1 MLSFIGFDTI
11 IIFYNR
17 QTADDIVAIITLL
30 YKIGIK
36 NFIIVFDFDPL
47 IDSISIIRSKIDNFN
62 KSIRLV
68 IPNRIKIK
76 YTFNLVMS
84 QGVAFNDAVQR
95 LYANRKNK
103 TLFLALPL
111 FVDNNYD
118 PIAIDINH
126 LLYKR
131 KITTIFTSFEKIIET
146 SSLKFCMKF
155 IENPKISFT
164 VDINYLF
171 NPEKQRFVNS
181 VLTSNT
187 LILPSISNSVS
198 NYAGIL
204 SVADNALEIYGKKK
218 YYNLCSQINHSSTKL
233 V

>member
-36 NFIIVFDFDPL
+36 NFIIAFDFDPL
-47 IDSISIIRSKIDNFN
+47 IDSISVMRYKLDNFN
-62 KSIRLV
+62 KSIRVV

-84 QGVAFNDAVQR
+84 QGVAFNDDVQR

-103 TLFLALPL
+103 TLFVSLPL
-111 FVDNNYD
+111 FLDNNYE
-118 PIAIDINH
+118 PISHDINH

-131 KITTIFTSFEKIIET
+131 KIITAFTSFEKTVET
-146 SSLKFCMKF
+146 SSLDFCMKF
-155 IENPKISFT
+155 IDNPKISFT

-171 NPEKQRFVNS
+171 NPDKQRFVDS

-187 LILPSISNSVS
+187 LFLPSISNSLS

-204 SVADNALEIYGKKK
+204 SAADNALEIYGKKK
-218 YYNLCSQINHSSTKL
+218 YYKLCTQINRASIKL